1 MKRFKNKLSLITGG
15 SKGIGKAISL
25 GLAEESSDILITYF
39 RDKKNAL
46 KTKDEIIKLGVNCD
60 IIKINLSNIGSVEE
74 MTNYIKDKFKKIDFL
89 INNAATGINKPSK
102 SITSKHWDFVI
113 NTNSK
118 APWILIKNLS
128 EIMPSG
134 SSVVNISSLGSK
146 IVLSNYFSVGVSK
159 SALETITKYLSI
171 ELSEKGIK
179 VNSISPGIIKTDA
192 LKSFP
197 KGSDVRNIENYDTP
211 AGKPLEAKNVSDLV
225 NFLCSDESEMIR
237 GQNITIDGGRSLT
250 T

>member
-25 GLAEESSDILITYF
+25 GLAGESSDILITYF

-60 IIKINLSNIGSVEE
+60 IIKINLSDISSVEE

-113 NTNSK
+113 NTNS
-118 APWILIKNLS
+118 
-128 EIMPSG
+128 
-134 SSVVNISSLGSK
+134 
-146 IVLSNYFSVGVSK
+146 
-159 SALETITKYLSI
+159 
-171 ELSEKGIK
+171 
-179 VNSISPGIIKTDA
+179 
-192 LKSFP
+192 
-197 KGSDVRNIENYDTP
+197 
-211 AGKPLEAKNVSDLV
+211 
-225 NFLCSDESEMIR
+225 
-237 GQNITIDGGRSLT
+237 
-250 T
+250 

>member
-1 MKRFKNKLSLITGG
+1 MSAKRDYY
-15 SKGIGKAISL
+15 
-25 GLAEESSDILITYF
+25 E
-39 RDKKNAL
+39 
-46 KTKDEIIKLGVNCD
+46 
-60 IIKINLSNIGSVEE
+60 
-74 MTNYIKDKFKKIDFL
+74 
-89 INNAATGINKPSK
+89 
-102 SITSKHWDFVI
+102 
-113 NTNSK
+113 
-118 APWILIKNLS
+118 
-128 EIMPSG
+128 
-134 SSVVNISSLGSK
+134 
-146 IVLSNYFSVGVSK
+146 VLGVSK

-197 KGSDVRNIENYDTP
+197 KDSDVRNIENYDTP